1 MQKQIASASRVEN
14 RQENPCGHEIS
25 RRSHPFS
32 LHVRWRQS
40 WGFRESAQKEHM
52 PDLIRT
58 TLKHEASAPG
68 PDPERGSRYW
78 LAAEI
83 MSSTW
88 FVIEACTERAGR
100 NEIQRWVTTSIREAA
115 RLQHSQEP
123 FVWSNIFVCLRAPL
137 SIRSATVFEK
147 VTEAYQ
153 AGAGGSYLYR
163 LGNGM
168 SFITDEKHAQGV
180 PPAPD
185 ALELVYAHRG

>member
-1 MQKQIASASRVEN
+1 
-14 RQENPCGHEIS
+14 
-25 RRSHPFS
+25 
-32 LHVRWRQS
+32 
-40 WGFRESAQKEHM
+40 M

-68 PDPERGSRYW
+68 TDPERGSRYW

-88 FVIEACTERAGR
+88 FVIEACTERAGK

-115 RLQHSQEP
+115 RLQHSHDP
-123 FVWSNIFVCLRAPL
+123 SVWSHIFICLRAPL
-137 SIRSATVFEK
+137 SIRNATVFEK
-147 VTEAYQ
+147 VTEVYQ
-153 AGAGGSYLYR
+153 AGIGGSYLYR

-180 PPAPD
+180 PFSPD